1 MRTRGH
7 AEVVVVFFSEDLRPL
22 LHVALRVRD
31 LHVVIRVGAAP
42 GERDDMIKM
51 PGAADLLLA
60 DPADAPVACPDYRP
74 GDILDGGGSDFRP
87 AFTVVIS
94 YFVRILYLP
103 GVFRAFRAMSE
114 PCANFRTA
122 GSAGSAHG
130 LGSVMLVAEPPPVWF
145 LPA

>member
-7 AEVVVVFFSEDLRPL
+7 EAEVFVFFSEDLRPL
-22 LHVALRVRD
+22 LHVALRVSD
-31 LHVVIRVGAAP
+31 LHVVIRVSAAP
-42 GERDDMIKM
+42 GERDDMIQV
-51 PGAADLLLA
+51 PGAANLLLA
-60 DPADAPVACPDYRP
+60 DPADALIPRPYNSPGYLLGDRRP
-74 GDILDGGGSDFRP
+74 GFRP